1 MRSGEANPEKNHLY
15 MEFRKIFLS
24 SILDDEFRIVVVETP
39 KVEVDIPRD
48 KLLSF
53 IKLAEELGWEKSKLK
68 RYVNAALRLRKLERE
83 AGKSYISLLRDYNKL
98 SSEEVKLRYT
108 IEQLMEKRKRIE
120 DDLNLYL
127 EQYKLTLELV
137 RKIAKLADALRER
150 GLSLDDLEKAMN
162 VIESFK
168 NMNYNPQEILAAL
181 QEQRDLKSQIN
192 NLKNELENVKREI
205 EQLHREK
212 QKILGEIEEV
222 HGISGELEELKEFK
236 SRLEEEV
243 QETERR
249 VNETKAKLEEVNAEL
264 EQRLGQKTTLEEL
277 EELIRQLRSDVERLK
292 FEKER
297 LNEELSELLG
307 VRGEIEEIRKRIEEE
322 RKKLE
327 ELEKDVSSRETYL
340 EILEGEL
347 SAAYTMLKLFTDPQ
361 GVEAEDLETLV
372 DQLQKILKIKRGELS
387 ALKPLEPHLVNRVR
401 ESIISLILPY
411 VRNEFVPKKVFDQL
425 EKEVKRLSEKKA
437 ALEEELSSLRRAL
450 EARKEEAPKP
460 TVKES
465 YIEAFTADGKPVELK
480 NLDKGRRVRIICP
493 SCKNSAITNIPP
505 KDELEEL
512 ASNNCKL
519 VFTCG
524 KCGKSFDIPIEIL
537 LKKWRAE

>member
-1 MRSGEANPEKNHLY
+1 M
-15 MEFRKIFLS
+15 
-24 SILDDEFRIVVVETP
+24 DDEFRIVVVETP

-192 NLKNELENVKREI
+192 NLKNKLENVKREI

-372 DQLQKILKIKRGELS
+372 DQLQKILK
-387 ALKPLEPHLVNRVR
+387 
-401 ESIISLILPY
+401 
-411 VRNEFVPKKVFDQL
+411 
-425 EKEVKRLSEKKA
+425 
-437 ALEEELSSLRRAL
+437 
-450 EARKEEAPKP
+450 
-460 TVKES
+460 
-465 YIEAFTADGKPVELK
+465 
-480 NLDKGRRVRIICP
+480 
-493 SCKNSAITNIPP
+493 
-505 KDELEEL
+505 
-512 ASNNCKL
+512 
-519 VFTCG
+519 
-524 KCGKSFDIPIEIL
+524 
-537 LKKWRAE
+537 